1 MASGRNVINQSIR
14 LEGGDEILRQFRSLG
29 EEGERSARKLEQ
41 AFGRVN
47 IGNNFAAQFGRLR
60 TSFADLRT
68 AGGRVA
74 TSFAGLTRGLSD
86 VGSAFASTSARVT
99 IFAAAVTGAAFAAG
113 AFIRNSLNRVDD
125 LGDLA
130 SSLGVTVTQLQ
141 TFQAAATASGIDSGT
156 LSRGFISIGE
166 ALKELQGTTAKATSG
181 NVRFSSSMD
190 EAGSSTVKVIS
201 GFSNYGQVVRQGAG
215 ETAKL
220 SESARTLSRILKNVG
235 LKPGQEI
242 LPVDAFRAVA
252 TQFASMEDGAQK
264 TQLSVELFGKRI
276 GPKLIPFLNLGAKGI
291 EKYQKQ
297 IEALGLTATNEATSI
312 AGRAADELAFVG
324 FLFEQYANKFA
335 TLVAPAIIQAT
346 DAILNALATNS
357 DRISAVLQQ
366 LASSLSSIIV
376 DLVSI
381 LSQAPDD
388 SVSNKWLL
396 DLRDAALA
404 VRDTFVNVLIPAFQV
419 IRDQAGL
426 VASAFNTLFGT
437 ALTGDQLLV
446 GATILKLLGIFRLLF
461 AVVKVGAQSFMLF
474 VNALRLI
481 GPVGTVLSRLFP
493 VIASGIGTVL
503 RMLPMLAAFFSPQGL
518 IAVGVIA
525 LGALIYGFWDEI
537 VAGASAALSGLTTIF
552 SDIWD
557 GLTLI
562 AETALGGLV
571 TVVSDVWT
579 GLTTASQTAWT
590 GLTTAWRDVWIGVT
604 TVVSDARSA
613 LIMVVTGVWAG
624 ITETVSLARDGLFAA
639 ASQTWAAITEAATAV
654 AATIQPIWDG
664 IVSGATTVLP
674 GLADLVLQ
682 AWSGATQAV
691 VASAEA
697 IRAAIA
703 RAAQIAG
710 DIESAAAVAAALV
723 QPFVETSA
731 QIEQIMQGIRAIAEA
746 GFAGVAEAVGR
757 AAASIERAIA
767 AILASIRRA
776 IAEAARLR
784 AQGSGGSD
792 GDGFARGGYVS
803 GPGTS
808 TSDSIPAYL
817 SRGEFV
823 VRAAAVRQYGV
834 DFLRAINGLR
844 MNPSRMNNV
853 PKFALGGLVEGFNR
867 SMLPP
872 RPILAPA
879 IPTAGRSSLPG
890 KSFDLVIGNERFAD
904 LFAPDETA
912 ERLVRFAT
920 ARRTKT
926 LGRKPGWYGA

>member
-1 MASGRNVINQSIR
+1 MPI
-14 LEGGDEILRQFRSLG
+14 
-29 EEGERSARKLEQ
+29 
-41 AFGRVN
+41 FGRP
-47 IGNNFAAQFGRLR
+47 AAGWRR
-60 TSFADLRT
+60 AS
-68 AGGRVA
+68 
-74 TSFAGLTRGLSD
+74 AGLTRGLAD

-99 IFAAAVTGAAFAAG
+99 VFAAAVTGAAFAAG

-141 TFQAAATASGIDSGT
+141 TFQAAATASGIDSNT

-181 NVRFSSSMD
+181 NVRFSSSLD
-190 EAGSSTVKVIS
+190 EASSSTVKVIS

-291 EKYQKQ
+291 EKYRQQ

-381 LSQAPDD
+381 LSQAPDE

-426 VASAFNTLFGT
+426 VATAFNTLFGT

-446 GATILKLLGIFRLLF
+446 GATVLKLLGIFRLLF

-481 GPVGTVLSRLFP
+481 GPVGTVIARLFP
-493 VIASGIGTVL
+493 VIASGIGTCSAHAADAGGIL
-503 RMLPMLAAFFSPQGL
+503 LAAGPHCTWRHCARRPDLWF
-518 IAVGVIA
+518 
-525 LGALIYGFWDEI
+525 LGRDRRG
-537 VAGASAALSGLTTIF
+537 S
-552 SDIWD
+552 
-557 GLTLI
+557 
-562 AETALGGLV
+562 LG
-571 TVVSDVWT
+571 
-579 GLTTASQTAWT
+579 
-590 GLTTAWRDVWIGVT
+590 
-604 TVVSDARSA
+604 
-613 LIMVVTGVWAG
+613 
-624 ITETVSLARDGLFAA
+624 
-639 ASQTWAAITEAATAV
+639 
-654 AATIQPIWDG
+654 
-664 IVSGATTVLP
+664 
-674 GLADLVLQ
+674 
-682 AWSGATQAV
+682 
-691 VASAEA
+691 
-697 IRAAIA
+697 
-703 RAAQIAG
+703 
-710 DIESAAAVAAALV
+710 
-723 QPFVETSA
+723 SA
-731 QIEQIMQGIRAIAEA
+731 QR
-746 GFAGVAEAVGR
+746 VDHD
-757 AAASIERAIA
+757 
-767 AILASIRRA
+767 L
-776 IAEAARLR
+776 LR
-784 AQGSGGSD
+784 ASGM
-792 GDGFARGGYVS
+792 A
-803 GPGTS
+803 
-808 TSDSIPAYL
+808 
-817 SRGEFV
+817 
-823 VRAAAVRQYGV
+823 
-834 DFLRAINGLR
+834 
-844 MNPSRMNNV
+844 
-853 PKFALGGLVEGFNR
+853 
-867 SMLPP
+867 
-872 RPILAPA
+872 
-879 IPTAGRSSLPG
+879 
-890 KSFDLVIGNERFAD
+890 
-904 LFAPDETA
+904 
-912 ERLVRFAT
+912 
-920 ARRTKT
+920 
-926 LGRKPGWYGA
+926 